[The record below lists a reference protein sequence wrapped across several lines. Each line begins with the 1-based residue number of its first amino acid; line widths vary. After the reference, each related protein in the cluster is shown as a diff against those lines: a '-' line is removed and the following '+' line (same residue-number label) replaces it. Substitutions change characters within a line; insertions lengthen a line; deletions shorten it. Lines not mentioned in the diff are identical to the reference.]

1 MGTDVAALRKEY
13 TKDGLQEDQMAIDP
27 MVQFKKWFEQALQS
41 ELTEPNAMIVGT
53 VSPEGQSTQRTVLL
67 KAYDEKGFVFYTN
80 YESRKAAHIKSN
92 NKVSLLFP
100 WYPLER
106 QLMIQGHA
114 EKVSTKES
122 FTYFTS
128 RPKGSQLGAWVSQQ
142 SSVISSR
149 KILEMKLEEMK
160 RKFTAGQIP
169 LPDFWGGFRVVPH
182 TMEFWQ
188 GRPNRLHDR
197 IEYSKSEQG
206 DWAMKRLAP

>member
-13 TKDGLQEDQMAIDP
+13 TKDGLQEDQMANDP
-27 MVQFKKWFEQALQS
+27 MVQFKKWFEQALHS

-53 VSPEGQSTQRTVLL
+53 ISPEGQSTQRTVLL
-67 KAYDEKGFVFYTN
+67 KAYDEQGFVFYTN
-80 YESRKAAHIKSN
+80 YESRKAAHIKAN

-149 KILEMKLEEMK
+149 QILEMKLEEMK
-160 RKFTAGQIP
+160 RKFKAGQIP

-197 IEYSKSEQG
+197 IEYSKTEQG